1 MVKVLVLVALWTVN
15 IATCADGSPTH
26 DGHRG
31 LPGDLHGRTP
41 PRWKC
46 CVWRGSFPTCSLRLR
61 GGEDDNG
68 ADEGVQI
75 FRTVH
80 GYDLEPV
87 PSFSLRTPDQD
98 HGVVCGQHTGGQIN
112 RACGKCRAL
121 SLHTCKST
129 HMYLVCCVCM
139 YVLHVTYMPRGF
151 YQQDGAIPTWIL
163 SAGRCEYQNM
173 KTSHFCR
180 IMEHMD

>member
-1 MVKVLVLVALWTVN
+1 MSTKVLPVREASPGGQPLNIFTLKTSKSKMVKALVHVALLWTVN
-15 IATCADGSPTH
+15 IATCANGSPTH
-26 DGHRG
+26 GGHRG

-41 PRWKC
+41 PPALSRC

-61 GGEDDNG
+61 GGEDDDG

-98 HGVVCGQHTGGQIN
+98 HGVVCAQHT
-112 RACGKCRAL
+112 
-121 SLHTCKST
+121 
-129 HMYLVCCVCM
+129 
-139 YVLHVTYMPRGF
+139 RGA
-151 YQQDGAIPTWIL
+151 D
-163 SAGRCEYQNM
+163 
-173 KTSHFCR
+173 
-180 IMEHMD
+180 